1 MGSKEHASGTSSSS
15 RSGGQRHRRRSRSRS
30 RSRSSSS
37 DANASGS
44 RRSHG
49 ARSRSASRRK
59 HERDDDR
66 HARKYEKKKKH
77 DRDHERR
84 RHRSRSRSNHS
95 RRRYH
100 SSSKRH
106 SEGVHSRSAS
116 PNSRSSSSR
125 REERYSECARME
137 QERKKDGEE
146 VLSKSVRDDGD
157 GVTTESKVEEVV
169 THGTEDGH
177 TKHVVDEE
185 KPVIGEK
192 AAATTVH
199 EEPARETT
207 TAVVEEKAAVER
219 AVVTRGKD
227 SAGDRK
233 SFRFEHLE
241 AIRNV
246 HLITRNEY
254 PLPHLPREK
263 VLHRDYDDDEED
275 EDSAVCYCSYPD
287 ALDKDKK
294 RCEDVSC
301 LNFAT
306 YVECNS
312 NCPAREYCGNQRL
325 QHTELFPV
333 LEAFKTE
340 KKGFGVR
347 TTQNIA
353 QSSIIGEYVGEVID
367 QKELNSRLKSV
378 PRWTVKGETRIA
390 VIALRDINEGEELTF
405 DYQWKSLGSRQI
417 KCFCESANCKG
428 IIGTE
433 GDTVKDDTPNGY
445 FREPTKQEVGAAIIN
460 RRIRI
465 FKSPDDHTQYYIAT
479 VKSYDKKDD
488 IYEVD
493 YQDMLYVAEEDEDG
507 DLFEDSPKERN
518 SERFIRLSEMGWHIF
533 FELDGL
539 SEDQI
544 EKEVFSIPKRRLAE
558 SREHEGHSTRSSQEP
573 SPTTAALATN
583 GKVQQSSSV
592 VGKREQDAQGEAIT
606 NKILVKGIP
615 AKCSESTLRQLFIL
629 DDRFYRMGHSDSRK
643 KQQPQSALAAL
654 DFFFFDDDSGWALA
668 EFTDPQHTSYFH
680 RNLNSRPLYGKD
692 LRVFLAG
699 KKEIENFY
707 RAKRN
712 FALRCRQEKKADLK
726 PQSSLEEKETSAPKK
741 VIQPYCFGRKLNWQ
755 VSVEQMEDSPSRRYG
770 ISPSLE
776 QSLRTKCVKFILR
789 LVKKL
794 HFERDDATSAI
805 IALNRYFT
813 FHAMDVRTEEMMAAS
828 MLHLFVKAHSRNYK
842 RVSFVSEVYAAKSL
856 SEETRLLDETSDEF
870 LNTERQLLAVEKQ
883 LLEGLRYD
891 ISGEDPYALLDALTS
906 GKYRKKLPA
915 DGTNTNSSSGQLP
928 PSEVQKE
935 AKHLISDTLRLPIW
949 VQMPVECVVL
959 SIFYLSAAV
968 TQVLKEVANSSSTP
982 APSTSSVP
990 EYLPVLDGQRNE
1002 LETLML
1008 LDCSLSI
1015 CESLKDRWTR
1025 LEKNVKASRKSD
1037 RSEDYFDTEEFAL
1050 SHEKHVEISQRISNL
1065 IKSWINVPSSSS
1077 VPGSSASPVK
1087 DDSRVAGKDE
1097 CITLSTIGRSPS
1109 VSGSEASR
1117 DEVEV
1122 AISAGLVVPKV
1133 VAKGPGGGSSSV
1145 LSSTDRLHSTEI
1157 TNVDKIRKRSY
1168 LGVVSEDVAFDL
1180 AGKKVYLQP
1189 WPYRDNES
1197 PFSAQGGISKS
1208 CVRELSTA
1216 IMLHN
1221 YSPSQ
1226 FIKLLGVVFPEEKT
1240 AQSTQ
1245 QQSNGSRAG
1254 IADLDVDMVDFSDM
1268 NGQMRSSSS
1277 LSSRLESSEH
1287 YLAFEQPLHMYSG
1300 IFEAKGTVPVE
1311 LKKKAIYDMLR
1322 GLAVCHENGFVHRFV
1337 APSHLFLFKNGVKL
1351 GGYHAMRKVSST
1363 KTKDGSS
1370 NVYEMSEDERK
1381 EHSMGP
1387 WLNVSAPEILLG
1399 DCNYSWRCD
1408 IWSVGCVALAILLD
1422 NTPFLQANETRVQLD
1437 LIFRLCG
1444 TPRVVW
1450 DGAMKLPLFGRYKP
1464 KNEYKMRL
1472 QKTLVEQQKQ
1482 KHPDLPEEAIALLE
1496 AMLQLDP
1503 SKRMSAKRLLELE
1516 FFADVR
1522 NAPASAFDFSGL
1534 PETYSTQKKKLQ
1546 QHLKASKL
1554 KRKRSSNSGEHQ
1566 SSSSHRSSGSSSS
1579 HYHRSSERGGRD
1591 ASSRKNREP
1600 DAEMAEDVPLPAFFN
1615 PASDQKSLEESASS
1629 VSSSSQH
1636 RPEKRAKLGWG
1647 MGLHSEST
1655 T

>member
-1 MGSKEHASGTSSSS
+1 M
-15 RSGGQRHRRRSRSRS
+15 
-30 RSRSSSS
+30 
-37 DANASGS
+37 
-44 RRSHG
+44 
-49 ARSRSASRRK
+49 
-59 HERDDDR
+59 
-66 HARKYEKKKKH
+66 
-77 DRDHERR
+77 
-84 RHRSRSRSNHS
+84 
-95 RRRYH
+95 
-100 SSSKRH
+100 
-106 SEGVHSRSAS
+106 
-116 PNSRSSSSR
+116 
-125 REERYSECARME
+125 
-137 QERKKDGEE
+137 
-146 VLSKSVRDDGD
+146 SKSVRDDGD
-157 GVTTESKVEEVV
+157 GVTKENKAVETV
-169 THGTEDGH
+169 THQIENVH

-185 KPVIGEK
+185 KSVGEGK
-192 AAATTVH
+192 ATAVDVH
-199 EEPARETT
+199 DEPARETT
-207 TAVVEEKAAVER
+207 TAAVAVVEEKAVVER
-219 AVVTRGKD
+219 AVVTKEKD

-263 VLHRDYDDDEED
+263 ILHRDYDEDDDD
-275 EDSAVCYCSYPD
+275 EDSTVCYCSYPD

-325 QHTELFPV
+325 QHKELFPI

-340 KKGFGVR
+340 NKGFGVR
-347 TTQNIA
+347 TTQDIA
-353 QSSIIGEYVGEVID
+353 QSSIIGEYVGEIID
-367 QKELNSRLKSV
+367 QKELNNRLKSV
-378 PRWTVKGETRIA
+378 PRNELNFYYLLLEPGIYIDARNKGSFTRFVNHSCEPNCKTEKWTVKGETRIA

-445 FREPTKQEVGAAIIN
+445 FREPTKQEIGAAIIN

-479 VKSYDKKDD
+479 VKSYDKEDD

-507 DLFEDSPKERN
+507 DLFDDSPEERN

-558 SREHEGHSTRSSQEP
+558 SREPSPKATEHDGHSTRSSREP
-573 SPTTAALATN
+573 SPITTASATN

-592 VGKREQDAQGEAIT
+592 VDKREGDAQAEATT

-712 FALRCRQEKKADLK
+712 FALRRGQEKKADPK

-813 FHAMDVRTEEMMAAS
+813 FHAMDVRTEEMMAAA

-856 SEETRLLDETSDEF
+856 AEETKQLDKTSDEF
-870 LNTERQLLAVEKQ
+870 LATERQLLAVEKH

-906 GKYRKKLPA
+906 GKYRKKLPV
-915 DGTNTNSSSGQLP
+915 DGGKLSSSSGQLP

-968 TQVLKEVANSSSTP
+968 TQVLKEVANPSSPTTP
-982 APSTSSVP
+982 SVP

-1015 CESLKDRWTR
+1015 CESLKDRWAR
-1025 LEKNVKASRKSD
+1025 LEKNAKPSRKSD

-1050 SHEKHVEISQRISNL
+1050 SREKQVEISQRISNL

-1087 DDSRVAGKDE
+1087 DDSRAAGKDE
-1097 CITLSTIGRSPS
+1097 CITLSMIGKSLMS
-1109 VSGSEASR
+1109 SSTSGSEATR
-1117 DEVEV
+1117 DDLEV

-1133 VAKGPGGGSSSV
+1133 VAKGPRGGSSSV

-1197 PFSAQGGISKS
+1197 PFSAQGEISKS

-1221 YSPSQ
+1221 YSPIQ
-1226 FIKLLGVVFPEEKT
+1226 FIKLLGIVFPEEKT

-1245 QQSNGSRAG
+1245 EQSNGSRTR
-1254 IADLDVDMVDFSDM
+1254 IADLDADMMDFSDM
-1268 NGQMRSSSS
+1268 NGQMRFSSSS
-1277 LSSRLESSEH
+1277 SSQLESSEH
-1287 YLAFEQPLHMYSG
+1287 YFAFEQPLHMYSG
-1300 IFEAKGTVPVE
+1300 IFEAKVTVPIE

-1322 GLAVCHENGFVHRFV
+1322 GLVVCHENSFVHRFV
-1337 APSHLFLFKNGVKL
+1337 APSHLFLFKNEVKL

-1408 IWSVGCVALAILLD
+1408 IWSAGCVAFAILLD
-1422 NTPFLQANETRVQLD
+1422 NTPFLQGNETRVQLD

-1444 TPRVVW
+1444 TPKIVW
-1450 DGAMKLPLFGRYKP
+1450 DGATKLPLFSRYKP

-1546 QHLKASKL
+1546 QHLKSNKL
-1554 KRKRSSNSGEHQ
+1554 KRKRPSNSGERN

-1579 HYHRSSERGGRD
+1579 HHHRSSERGGRD

-1600 DAEMAEDVPLPAFFN
+1600 DAEMAEDVPLPAFFS
-1615 PASDQKSLEESASS
+1615 PASEPKSLEESASS
-1629 VSSSSQH
+1629 VSSSLQH

-1655 T
+1655 A